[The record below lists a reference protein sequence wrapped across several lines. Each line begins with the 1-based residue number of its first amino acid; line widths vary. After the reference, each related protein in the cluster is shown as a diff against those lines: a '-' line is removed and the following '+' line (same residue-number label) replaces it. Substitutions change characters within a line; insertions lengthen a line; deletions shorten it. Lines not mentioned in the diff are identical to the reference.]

1 MSGAPRVFC
10 PGLKREV
17 VLPSRVS
24 RAVSLAPS
32 LTDTVY
38 RLGLGGVL
46 AGRSAWCR
54 RPPEVAGLPVVG
66 SYTGVRRSQLDA
78 LDPDLILMISGAQE
92 ELAGRLADEG
102 FPVYQFPLP
111 ASPWGI
117 LENVAV
123 VAAVMGS
130 PEAAGGPLGELHDA
144 LLALHDRLPALG
156 TYVEIDLGGPVTIG
170 SGSYVFWALRWLGLD
185 VLTPD
190 AAKAYFTPDD
200 AVLAKMA
207 PGLIIYD
214 PQPGGAVPPG
224 SVEDRFKARGLGDWF
239 RAGAR
244 LVVTGGDVLAH
255 SGPWLIESGLPWLAG
270 RILAADGGR
279 ASI

>member
-1 MSGAPRVFC
+1 MSGARRIFC

-17 VLPSRVS
+17 TLPGRVS

-32 LTDTVY
+32 LTDTVH
-38 RLGLGGVL
+38 RLGLGGALV
-46 AGRSAWCR
+46 GRSASCH
-54 RPPEVAGLPVVG
+54 RPPEVSGLPVVG
-66 SYTGVRRSQLDA
+66 SYTSVTRSRLDA

-117 LENVAV
+117 LENLATVAT
-123 VAAVMGS
+123 VMGS
-130 PEAAGGPLGELHDA
+130 PGAAGGPLGELHAA
-144 LLALHDRLPALG
+144 LLAVHDRLPALG
-156 TYVEIDLGGPVTIG
+156 TYAEIDLGGPVTIG
-170 SGSYVFWALRWLGLD
+170 PGSYVYWALRWLGLD
-185 VLTPD
+185 VLTPGV
-190 AAKAYFTPDD
+190 AKAYFTPDD
-200 AVLAKMA
+200 ASLARMA
-207 PGLIIYD
+207 PDLIVYD
-214 PQPGGAVPPG
+214 PKPGGAVPLG
-224 SVEDRFKARGLGDWF
+224 RVEDHLKARGLGGWF

-255 SGPWLIESGLPWLAG
+255 SGPWLIEYGLPWLVG
-270 RILAADGGR
+270 RILAADGDR